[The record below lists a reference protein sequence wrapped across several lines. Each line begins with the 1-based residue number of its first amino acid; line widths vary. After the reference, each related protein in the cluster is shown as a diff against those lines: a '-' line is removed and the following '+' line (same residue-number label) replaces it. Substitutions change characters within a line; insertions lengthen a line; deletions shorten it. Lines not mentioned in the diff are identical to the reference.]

1 MKSFKK
7 TRMEK
12 ENSSNDQM
20 EKIKEYSQKSENELM
35 AELIQMATRGKAD
48 GTITDESINEFRDRL
63 YPLLNEEQ
71 QKRLDSILSN
81 ILG

>member
-7 TRMEK
+7 TRGEK
-12 ENSSNDQM
+12 NVKLDEQM
-20 EKIKEYSQKSENELM
+20 ERINEYSKKSESELM
-35 AELIQMATRGKAD
+35 AELIQMAVKGKAD
-48 GTITDESINEFRDRL
+48 GTITDKSITEFRDKL

-71 QKRLDSILSN
+71 RERLDNILSN